1 MAFRYGANVR
11 ANGIRLHYLRY
22 GGSGTPLIVL
32 PGITSPAATWDFVA
46 RRLAATND
54 VYVLDIRGRGLSQ
67 GGSELDYS
75 LDAYAADVVAF
86 ASALRFDRFMLL
98 GHWMTEVSSQVCN
111 HSARKRRCSSDHFG
125 DQLRNA
131 SRSAPSRAS
140 RIMIP
145 WDNFEGT
152 LDAIGSFLQA

>member
-111 HSARKRRCSSDHFG
+111 
-125 DQLRNA
+125 RNA
-131 SRSAPSRAS
+131 SISAPSRAS

>member
-1 MAFRYGANVR
+1 M
-11 ANGIRLHYLRY
+11 
-22 GGSGTPLIVL
+22 L
-32 PGITSPAATWDFVA
+32 PGITSPASTWDFVA

-98 GHWMTEVSSQVCN
+98 GHWMTEVLSQVCN

-145 WDNFEGT
+145 WDNF
-152 LDAIGSFLQA
+152 

>member
-1 MAFRYGANVR
+1 VICVTYISLSPDAAHRAARHHEPRRDLGFRR
-11 ANGIRLHYLRY
+11 AE
-22 GGSGTPLIVL
+22 
-32 PGITSPAATWDFVA
+32 AAT
-46 RRLAATND
+46 TND

-98 GHWMTEVSSQVCN
+98 GHWMTEVSSQVRN

>member
-11 ANGIRLHYLRY
+11 ANGIRLRY

-98 GHWMTEVSSQVCN
+98 GHWMTEVLSQALV
-111 HSARKRRCSSDHFG
+111 
-125 DQLRNA
+125 QTPA
-131 SRSAPSRAS
+131 SEAGAS
-140 RIMIP
+140 LAGR
-145 WDNFEGT
+145 
-152 LDAIGSFLQA
+152 